1 MDNAKILRNVE
12 HMEHLA
18 YALLEQATVV
28 RRELEGGFFNSPKRG
43 KSKKNQE
50 AINTVLRNRAIQT
63 GRKLNK

>member
-1 MDNAKILRNVE
+1 MNHSKILQRVSR
-12 HMEHLA
+12 
-18 YALLEQATVV
+18 LENFANAILEETAVV
-28 RRELEGGFFNSPKRG
+28 RRELEIGLSNSPERG